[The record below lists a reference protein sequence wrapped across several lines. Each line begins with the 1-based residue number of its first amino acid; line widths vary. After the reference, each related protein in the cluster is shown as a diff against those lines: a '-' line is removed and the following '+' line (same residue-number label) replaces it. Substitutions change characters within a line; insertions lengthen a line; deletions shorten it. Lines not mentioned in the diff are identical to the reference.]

1 MKKYSEMTREELQA
15 EKDRLQA
22 RYDKYMKQ
30 GLNLNMARG
39 KPSIEQEE
47 ASIEMLDIINSRSNL
62 ETEEKQDVLN
72 YGNLMGLI
80 EARRLFSEIL
90 GVPVEKIVIGGNS
103 SLNMMFDYLMQCF
116 AMGSGEGYEPWVVQG
131 GCKFLCPA
139 PGYDRH
145 FGIAEYLGLELI
157 PVPMTATGPDMDI
170 VEELAKDPKVKGMF
184 CVPKYANPTGQSYSD
199 ETVKRIASMETAPDF
214 RVIWDNAYVIHDL
227 TGRHDDVLDLLDECE
242 KAGNPDRAVLFAST
256 SKVTFPGAGIA
267 VLAANENNLKWIAG
281 IAVLAAN
288 ENNLKWILK
297 RMDKQTIG
305 ADKINQLRH
314 IRFFANGIEDVK
326 AHMEKLAGI
335 ITPHFNVVLSTFE
348 RKLRPLDICTWTDPN
363 GGYFISLDCMEG
375 TATRV
380 FNLCKE
386 CGVTLTT
393 VGATFPYGKDP
404 KDSNM
409 RIAPTYPSLEELAI
423 ATDVLCIAIRL
434 AALEKLLED

>member
-1 MKKYSEMTREELQA
+1 MKKYSEMTREELTA
-15 EKDRLQA
+15 EKERLQA

-62 ETEEKQDVLN
+62 ATEEKQDILN

-103 SLNMMFDYLMQCF
+103 SLNMMFDYIMQCF

-131 GCKFLCPA
+131 GCKFLCPS

-157 PVPMTATGPDMDI
+157 PVPMTPTGPDMDI

-199 ETVKRIASMETAPDF
+199 ETVKRLAKMETAPDF

-267 VLAANENNLKWIAG
+267 VLAANKDNLD
-281 IAVLAAN
+281 L
-288 ENNLKWILK
+288 ILK

-314 IRFFANGIEDVK
+314 VRYFANGLEDVK
-326 AHMEKLAGI
+326 AHMDKLAGI

-348 RKLRPLDICTWTDPN
+348 RKLKPRDICTWTNPN

-380 FNLCKE
+380 YNLCKE

-393 VGATFPYGKDP
+393 VGATWPYGKDP

-434 AALEKLLED
+434 AALEKILED

>member
-1 MKKYSEMTREELQA
+1 MKKYSEMTREELTA
-15 EKDRLQA
+15 EKERLQA

-30 GLNLNMARG
+30 DLSLNMARG

-199 ETVKRIASMETAPDF
+199 ETVKRIASMDTAPDF

-256 SKVTFPGAGIA
+256 SKVTFPG
-267 VLAANENNLKWIAG
+267 AG

>member
-39 KPSIEQEE
+39 KPSVEQEE

-103 SLNMMFDYLMQCF
+103 SLNMMFDYLMQCY
-116 AMGSGEGYEPWVVQG
+116 AMGSGEGYEPWIVQG
-131 GCKFLCPA
+131 GCKFLCPS

-157 PVPMTATGPDMDI
+157 PVPMTPTGPDMDM

-199 ETVKRIASMETAPDF
+199 ETVRRIATMETAPDF
-214 RVIWDNAYVIHDL
+214 RVVWDNAYVIHDL

-267 VLAANENNLKWIAG
+267 VLAANEA
-281 IAVLAAN
+281 
-288 ENNLKWILK
+288 NLKWILK

-314 IRFFANGIEDVK
+314 IRFFANGLDDVK
-326 AHMEKLAGI
+326 AHMDKLAGI

-348 RKLRPLDICTWTDPN
+348 RKLKPLDICSWTDPN

-380 FNLCKE
+380 FNLCKD

-409 RIAPTYPSLEELAI
+409 RIAPTYPSLEELAV

-434 AALEKLLED
+434 AALEKLLEE

>member
-1 MKKYSEMTREELQA
+1 MKKYSEMTREELTA
-15 EKDRLQA
+15 EKERLQA

-30 GLNLNMARG
+30 DLSLNMARG

-47 ASIEMLDIINSRSNL
+47 ASIEMLDIINSRSKL

-131 GCKFLCPA
+131 GCKFLCPS

-157 PVPMTATGPDMDI
+157 PVPMTPTGPDMDI

-199 ETVKRIASMETAPDF
+199 ETVKRIASMDTAPDF

-267 VLAANENNLKWIAG
+267 VLAANENNLKWI
-281 IAVLAAN
+281 
-288 ENNLKWILK
+288 LK

-314 IRFFANGIEDVK
+314 VRYFANGLEDVK
-326 AHMEKLAGI
+326 AHMDKLAGI

-348 RKLRPLDICTWTDPN
+348 RKLKPLDICTWTNPN

-380 FNLCKE
+380 YNLCKE

-393 VGATFPYGKDP
+393 VGATWPYGKDP

-434 AALEKLLED
+434 AALEKILED

>member
-1 MKKYSEMTREELQA
+1 MKKYSEMTREELTA
-15 EKDRLQA
+15 EKERLQA

-30 GLNLNMARG
+30 DLSLNMARG

-199 ETVKRIASMETAPDF
+199 ETVKRIASMDTAPDF

-267 VLAANENNLKWIAG
+267 VLAANKDNLD
-281 IAVLAAN
+281 
-288 ENNLKWILK
+288 WILK

-314 IRFFANGIEDVK
+314 VRYFANGLEDVK
-326 AHMEKLAGI
+326 AHMDKLAGI

-348 RKLRPLDICTWTDPN
+348 RKLKPLDICTWTNPN

-380 FNLCKE
+380 YNLCKE

-393 VGATFPYGKDP
+393 VGATWPYGKDP

-434 AALEKLLED
+434 AALEKILED

>member
-1 MKKYSEMTREELQA
+1 MKKYSEMTREELTA

-30 GLNLNMARG
+30 DLSLNMARG

-62 ETEEKQDVLN
+62 ATEEKQDVLN

-103 SLNMMFDYLMQCF
+103 SLNMMFDYLMQCY
-116 AMGSGEGYEPWVVQG
+116 AMGSGEAYEPWVVQG
-131 GCKFLCPA
+131 GCKFLCPS

-157 PVPMTATGPDMDI
+157 PVPMTPTGPDMDI

-199 ETVKRIASMETAPDF
+199 ETVKRLAKMETAPDF

-267 VLAANENNLKWIAG
+267 VLAANKDNLD
-281 IAVLAAN
+281 
-288 ENNLKWILK
+288 WILK

-314 IRFFANGIEDVK
+314 VRYFANGLEDVK
-326 AHMEKLAGI
+326 AHMDKLAGI

-348 RKLRPLDICTWTDPN
+348 RKLKPRDICTWTNPN

-380 FNLCKE
+380 YNLCKE

-393 VGATFPYGKDP
+393 VGATWPYGKDP

-434 AALEKLLED
+434 AALEKILED

>member
-1 MKKYSEMTREELQA
+1 MKKYYEMTREELTA
-15 EKDRLQA
+15 EKERLQA

-30 GLNLNMARG
+30 DLSLNMARG

-199 ETVKRIASMETAPDF
+199 ETVKRIASMDTAPDF

-256 SKVTFPGAGIA
+256 SKVTFPG
-267 VLAANENNLKWIAG
+267 AG

>member
-103 SLNMMFDYLMQCF
+103 SLNMMFDYLMQCY

-131 GCKFLCPA
+131 GCKFLCPS

-157 PVPMTATGPDMDI
+157 PVPMTPTGPDMDM

-199 ETVKRIASMETAPDF
+199 ETVKRIATMETAPDF
-214 RVIWDNAYVIHDL
+214 RVVWDNAYVIHDL

-267 VLAANENNLKWIAG
+267 VLAANEA
-281 IAVLAAN
+281 
-288 ENNLKWILK
+288 NLKWILK

-314 IRFFANGIEDVK
+314 IRFFANGLDDVK
-326 AHMEKLAGI
+326 AHMDKLAGI

-348 RKLRPLDICTWTDPN
+348 RKLKPLDICSWTDPN
-363 GGYFISLDCMEG
+363 GGYFISAYVYPG
-375 TATRV
+375 TAKATV
-380 FNLCKE
+380 ALCKE
-386 CGVTLTT
+386 LGVAFTPA
-393 VGATFPYGKDP
+393 GATYPYGNDP
-404 KDSNM
+404 DDSNI
-409 RIAPTYPSLEELAI
+409 RIAPSFPCLADI
-423 ATDVLCIAIRL
+423 EKAVEVFCVCAKLTAI
-434 AALEKLLED
+434 EKIQEAQ

>member
-1 MKKYSEMTREELQA
+1 MKKYSEMTREELTA
-15 EKDRLQA
+15 EKERLQA

-30 GLNLNMARG
+30 DLSLNMARG

-199 ETVKRIASMETAPDF
+199 ETVKRLAKMETAPDF

-267 VLAANENNLKWIAG
+267 VLAANKDNLD
-281 IAVLAAN
+281 
-288 ENNLKWILK
+288 WILK

-314 IRFFANGIEDVK
+314 VRYFANGLEDVK
-326 AHMEKLAGI
+326 AHMDKLAGI

-348 RKLRPLDICTWTDPN
+348 RKLKPLDICTWTNPN

-380 FNLCKE
+380 YNLCKE

-393 VGATFPYGKDP
+393 VGATWPYGKDP

-434 AALEKLLED
+434 AALEKILED